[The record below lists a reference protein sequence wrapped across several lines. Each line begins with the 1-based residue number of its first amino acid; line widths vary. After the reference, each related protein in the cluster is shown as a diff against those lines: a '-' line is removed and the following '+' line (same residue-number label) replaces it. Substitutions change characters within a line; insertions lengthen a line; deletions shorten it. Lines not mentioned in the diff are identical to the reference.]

1 MHWLLVQGAW
11 CILRQRQRLETA
23 ALRDWAER
31 IVGRRG
37 RAIAAVALARRLAGI
52 LFAIWRDGT
61 DYDVTKVRGSLTGR
75 RAA

>member
-1 MHWLLVQGAW
+1 VLSESGVPG
-11 CILRQRQRLETA
+11 CDRRKRPETA

-31 IVGRRG
+31 IPGRRG
-37 RAIAAVALARRLAGI
+37 RCIAAVALARRLTGI

-61 DYDVTKVRGSLTGR
+61 VYDATKVCGPLPAR